1 MARHRTNHMNV
12 VYAPNPDDADRALH
26 TKAAMLHELGM
37 RVHLCGEVKV

>member
-1 MARHRTNHMNV
+1 VNV
-12 VYAPNPDDADRALH
+12 VYGPNADDADRTLR